1 MFQNI
6 KKYLISSATII
17 VFVTYVVYQRVNDAK
32 FSQNAIQNFPNENNA
47 TNIVPNLNVS
57 TEPEASIPAG
67 GTNPNPPSADIKT
80 QIKSFAKQFDDD
92 DDDDD
97 DDDNKIF
104 VPKPTQTPTKTV
116 VPTKPVTTPVTT
128 KPAATTPVAQTA
140 GIFKDGTYTGSSVF
154 ARDGYLQTQAI
165 IQGGKLVDVKFP
177 VLPNGSDYSTTISAA
192 VLPILRTEAIQA
204 QSANVNA
211 VSQATLTSASFNES
225 LGVALAS
232 AKK

>member
-17 VFVTYVVYQRVNDAK
+17 IFVIYVIYQRVSDANVVQNTAGNLPND
-32 FSQNAIQNFPNENNA
+32 N
-47 TNIVPNLNVS
+47 TTTLGTT

-67 GTNPNPPSADIKT
+67 GTNPNPPPADIKT

-97 DDDNKIF
+97 DKIF
-104 VPKPTQTPTKTV
+104 VPKPAQTPSQTTSPNKAPTATV
-116 VPTKPVTTPVTT
+116 STKPSTTSV
-128 KPAATTPVAQTA
+128 VQTA
-140 GIFKDGTYTGSSVF
+140 GLYKDGTYTGSSVF

-177 VLPNGSDYSTTISAA
+177 VLPNGSDYSTTISAT